1 MNYDWSCC
9 RPDWP
14 HWVAWRIHSALKSRC
29 LTNQIRAWRELIRP
43 LLSPELIFRL
53 YNLLLFC
60 FCVVGKFI
68 GLIINN
74 DNLYN
79 RESCRLM
86 LLLAPRSLRRHHRG
100 VLFVNLIILSVIYCW
115 YLLLTLCMVV
125 VANLIQFGRDEE
137 NTRFSSLVATLF
149 YLYANNP
156 VR

>member
-1 MNYDWSCC
+1 MICN
-9 RPDWP
+9 R
-14 HWVAWRIHSALKSRC
+14 KSR
-29 LTNQIRAWRELIRP
+29 
-43 LLSPELIFRL
+43 
-53 YNLLLFC
+53 
-60 FCVVGKFI
+60 
-68 GLIINN
+68 
-74 DNLYN
+74 
-79 RESCRLM
+79 RLM